1 MIINKIKFHNFMA
14 YYGEVEFDLS
24 IDEQRNVTIIYA
36 PNDVGKTCFFNGIM
50 FCLYGPSKGTDLTDL
65 INKNAFQEGKYEA
78 YVSIFA
84 EHQGNELNITRTV
97 KKRGMA
103 VGEVTSQN
111 LDHQLR
117 IWKNGEEPWD
127 DNQETYDYINSIIHK
142 DAAKYF
148 FFDGEKIETYNIA
161 SGADYK
167 DAILRILGI
176 KEIEFAIDDFK
187 RLIKEYEKER
197 DVILSKENEGN
208 ELVQQKNM
216 VMESVES
223 YETDV
228 TACDQ
233 ELKDIQARIVK
244 LEEQLKENEAIKQ
257 KIEERQKIREQI
269 KQLKLDQNRIEE
281 DKLKLFRENGT
292 LILGSILANDLKP
305 TVADLITEPNSILP
319 SRDFIQQLLEE
330 THCVCG
336 TEMTD
341 LLRGNL
347 QKTIGTLAEK
357 DLEWQRK
364 SERKRAIQGVDIFS
378 NHSERA
384 KVAYDELCKN
394 KVRIN
399 RELNELEAR
408 EIELRSDVGNYN
420 EAAVQRLAE
429 EIARLEEK
437 NKEVEKKKITYEVNR
452 DIKRSEL
459 TELEK
464 KIAKHNVSRE
474 KDEAEKKLVYCR
486 SVYNA
491 LVEYQDT
498 LIEEKRKEVENNSSH
513 IFLQLTNKRNKY
525 KSLKLSD
532 TYELLLEQSDGS
544 LYRIERGRSLNPS
557 TGQSKIIS
565 LSYIAGINKST
576 NAVAPV
582 IIDNPVGLF
591 SEEHRERVVSYLPNF
606 GKQVIFMVTGAD
618 LGAEYRRMIEPYVSR
633 AYYLEDQSDLTWNK
647 TRIARVEE
655 LNTV

>member
-1 MIINKIKFHNFMA
+1 MA

-24 IDEQRNVTIIYA
+24 IDEERNVTIIYA

-50 FCLYGPSKGTDLTDL
+50 FCLYGPNKGTDLTDL

-84 EHQGNELNITRTV
+84 EHHGNQLSITRTV
-97 KKRGMA
+97 KKRGMV

-127 DNQETYDYINSIIHK
+127 DNSETYDYINSIIHK

-161 SGADYK
+161 SGTDYK

-176 KEIEFAIDDFK
+176 KEIEYAIDDFK

-197 DVILSKENEGN
+197 DVILSKVNEGN
-208 ELVQQKNM
+208 ELVQKKNM
-216 VMESVES
+216 VMESVEN
-223 YETDV
+223 YDTDV

-281 DKLKLFRENGT
+281 DKLKLFRDNGT

-305 TVADLITEPNSILP
+305 TVADLITEPVSILP
-319 SRDFIQQLLEE
+319 SRDFIQQLLNE

-336 TEMTD
+336 TELND
-341 LLRGNL
+341 SLKDNL
-347 QKTIGTLAEK
+347 QKTMGSLTDK

-364 SERKRAIQGVDIFS
+364 SERKRAIQGVDIYS

-394 KVRIN
+394 KVRVN

-437 NKEVEKKKITYEVNR
+437 NKEVEKKKITNEVNR
-452 DIKRSEL
+452 DNKKSEL
-459 TELEK
+459 SELEK
-464 KIAKHNVSRE
+464 KIAKHNVSKE
-474 KDEAEKKLVYCR
+474 KDEAEKKLAYCR

-532 TYELLLEQSDGS
+532 SYELLLEQTDGS

-618 LGAEYRRMIEPYVSR
+618 LGSEYRRMIEPFVSR

-647 TRIARVEE
+647 TTIARVEE